1 MIALKDARTLSCW
14 DAHFSYVLKI
24 ALCFQII
31 HIAHIAPVGLP
42 SYPPRDLLNPLTV
55 AITSLFPADVPHL
68 PPFPTLL
75 MSSHTATGWRLLK
88 LCTHCDLTHWD
99 GKKPIFCSAGALLS
113 SHSFPNYQLRLSS
126 SHLHSAAAALL
137 PFSSQTNFERLTSTV
152 DAKCHRVGG
161 GSTRIDHSW
170 FDFPLIQLTGTAMFC
185 QWRGVPSIDSIV
197 RVSVMPFFCFVSDK
211 INRFD

>member
-1 MIALKDARTLSCW
+1 MVIYLDLVYRKKNTQQWNQTLAASGIQKISKWQHSMPNVYNYLMIAHKDARTLSCW

-42 SYPPRDLLNPLTV
+42 SLPPRDLLNPITV
-55 AITSLFPADVPHL
+55 ATTSLFPADVPHL

-75 MSSHTATGWRLLK
+75 MSSRTATGWRLLK

-113 SHSFPNYQLRLSS
+113 FFPKWPAPSFFLSS
-126 SHLHSAAAALL
+126 SFRRHVPPPLL
-137 PFSSQTNFERLTSTV
+137 CCPFLRKLISKDCRRRLMQNVT
-152 DAKCHRVGG
+152 G
-161 GSTRIDHSW
+161 
-170 FDFPLIQLTGTAMFC
+170 QL
-185 QWRGVPSIDSIV
+185 
-197 RVSVMPFFCFVSDK
+197 
-211 INRFD
+211 